1 MQKISEDKNDD
12 RFILDT
18 ISSEELNKARD
29 SFKQYSFTD
38 SKDSSKVLHYN
49 LFIPENYSKNEKYPL
64 MMFIGD
70 GSTVGREK
78 SPITRT
84 VGGPIW
90 ATDTVQKKHKCF
102 VLIPEYNEL
111 IIDDIKR
118 FYISEY
124 INVTIRLISQLQKDY
139 NIDSNRIYS
148 TGQSMG
154 AMTTLYILANN
165 PNLLAAG
172 LIADGQWKIDELT
185 GLVDATFTYF
195 AAAGDHKAFTG
206 QNEVKKYFDSKN
218 IKYGSL
224 DDINAKEKVDILNN
238 ETKKMYDLGYKQ
250 NFISFAKGTV
260 ISPNSVRK
268 NEHMESFKYAYRIE
282 TVRDWIFSQ
291 VKK

>member
-1 MQKISEDKNDD
+1 MKNIAEDKNDD
-12 RFILDT
+12 RFALDT

-29 SFKQYSFTD
+29 SFKRYSFTD
-38 SKDSSKVLHYN
+38 IKDSSRVLQYN

-70 GSTVGREK
+70 ASTVGRERT
-78 SPITRT
+78 PITKT

-102 VLIPEYNEL
+102 VLIPEYNEF
-111 IIDDIKR
+111 IIDDR
-118 FYISEY
+118 NGFYISEY
-124 INVTIRLISQLQKDY
+124 INVTIRLISQLQKDF

-154 AMTTLYILANN
+154 AMTTLYILANS

-195 AAAGDHKAFTG
+195 AAAGDEKAFTG
-206 QNEVKKYFDSKN
+206 QNDVKKYFDSKG

-224 DDINAKEKVDILNN
+224 SDINAKEKVDILNS

-250 NFISFAKGTV
+250 NFISFAKGSV
-260 ISPNSVRK
+260 ISKNSVRK

-282 TVRDWIFSQ
+282 NVRDWIFSQ

>member
-1 MQKISEDKNDD
+1 MKNIAENKNDD
-12 RFILDT
+12 RFVLDT

-29 SFKQYSFTD
+29 SFKRYSFTD
-38 SKDSSKVLHYN
+38 IKDSSKVLQYN

-70 GSTVGREK
+70 GSTVGRERT
-78 SPITRT
+78 PITKT

-102 VLIPEYNEL
+102 VLIPEYNEF
-111 IIDDIKR
+111 IIDDR
-118 FYISEY
+118 NGFYISEY
-124 INVTIRLISQLQKDY
+124 INVTIRLISQLQKDF

-154 AMTTLYILANN
+154 AMTTLYILANS

-195 AAAGDHKAFTG
+195 AAAGDEKAFTG
-206 QNEVKKYFDSKN
+206 QNDVKKYFDSKG

-224 DDINAKEKVDILNN
+224 SDINAKEKVDILNS

-250 NFISFAKGTV
+250 NFISFAKGSV
-260 ISPNSVRK
+260 ISKNSVRK

-282 TVRDWIFSQ
+282 NVRDWIFSQ